1 VQDSTRFPRGFS
13 WSIVLALLA
22 IAACAGESAKVS
34 SSFEGSARPTEPYHK
49 VIVVAVSPDV
59 NVRCPFE
66 RFLAARLAGEVTE
79 AVASCEVTDKKAP
92 LTRELIE
99 KAVADQGA
107 NAVLT
112 THLVSQDWSS
122 NAGGGRDTRGS
133 HGYKATDS
141 GWSSGGYYGAYGVP
155 VVYGDFQHNAASLVI
170 TGTVHLT
177 SKLYDA
183 RNGSVVYTMET
194 TAKGV
199 ESHDS
204 GVSLLTTSMGEKM
217 AKDGLVK

>member
-1 VQDSTRFPRGFS
+1 VQDHNRSSGACVAVFA
-13 WSIVLALLA
+13 VLG
-22 IAACAGESAKVS
+22 IAACAGESARVT
-34 SSFEGSARPTEPYHK
+34 SSFGASPRPTEPYHK
-49 VIVVAVSPDV
+49 VLVVGVSPDV

-66 RFLAARLAGEVTE
+66 RFLAARLEGDVTE
-79 AVASCEVTDKKAP
+79 AVASCEVTDKKQP

-122 NAGGGRDTRGS
+122 NQGGGRDTRGS
-133 HGYKATDS
+133 HGYKATDA
-141 GWSSGGYYGAYGVP
+141 GWSSGYYGAYGVP

-183 RNGSVVYTMET
+183 RGGSVVYTMET

-204 GVSLLTTSMGEKM
+204 GVSLLTTAIGEKLG
-217 AKDGLVK
+217 KDGLVR